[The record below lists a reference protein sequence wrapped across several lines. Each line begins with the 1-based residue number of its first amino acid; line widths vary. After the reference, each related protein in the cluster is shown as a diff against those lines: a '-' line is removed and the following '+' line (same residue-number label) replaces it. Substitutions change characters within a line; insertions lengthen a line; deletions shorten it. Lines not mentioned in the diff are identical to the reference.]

1 MDAVQ
6 AIADP
11 TRRGILRLVWNRE
24 LSAGEIAA
32 AFTCTF
38 GAVSQHLG
46 RLREAGLVTVRRDWK
61 RRFYRADKAALGPLA
76 EYLERMW
83 ASQLDTLKGHAE
95 AEEVARSRRAAGPGG
110 RTRGEGK
117 ASASQ
122 RRTRSA
128 KHARPRR
135 RR

>member
-1 MDAVQ
+1 MQ

-11 TRRGILRLVWNRE
+11 TRRGILRMVWDRE
-24 LSAGEIAA
+24 RSAGEIAA
-32 AFTCTF
+32 AFPSTF

-83 ASQLDTLKGHAE
+83 ASQLDTLKGLAE
-95 AEEVARSRRAAGPGG
+95 AEELARSRRKAGAGR
-110 RTRGEGK
+110 RTRSE
-117 ASASQ
+117 ASAS
-122 RRTRSA
+122 RRKTRSA
-128 KHARPRR
+128 KHARTRR